1 MNKIEKFKQDVWNF
15 YKRNKREFPWRKTH
29 NPYKI
34 LISELMLQQ
43 TQASRVVSKFEAF
56 IKRFP
61 DFQRLNQAT
70 TAEVLQLWQGLG
82 YNRRAL
88 YLKRIAG
95 KVMTEQKGKLQIKPD
110 LLQALPGI
118 GPYTARAIYVFTQ
131 NKPEVFL
138 ETNIRRVFIHHFF
151 KDKQAVTDKEL
162 LPLIEHSLDSQN
174 PREWYYALMDYGAH
188 LAKQVP
194 NPNRKS
200 AHYAKQS
207 KFTGSLRQTRGEIL
221 KLLLAEKSLNKKKL
235 EEKIQSEHFI
245 KAFEQLENEGFIRNE
260 KQKIRLTS

>member
-1 MNKIEKFKQDVWNF
+1 MSNSEFKQLIWDF
-15 YKRNKREFPWRKTH
+15 YKKNNREFSWRKTH

-34 LISELMLQQ
+34 LVSELMLQQ

-88 YLKRIAG
+88 YLKRIAE
-95 KVMTEQKGKLQIKPD
+95 KVIMEHKGKLLIEPQF
-110 LLQALPGI
+110 LQTLPGI
-118 GPYTARAIYVFTQ
+118 GPYTAKAIYVFVK
-131 NKPEVFL
+131 NEPEVFL

-151 KDKQAVTDKEL
+151 GDKNKVSDKEIIKL
-162 LPLIEHSLDSQN
+162 VEQTTDRQS
-174 PREWYYALMDYGAH
+174 PREWYYALMDYGAY
-188 LAKQVP
+188 LAKTIP
-194 NPNRKS
+194 NPNKKS
-200 AHYAKQS
+200 SRYTKQS
-207 KFTGSLRQTRGEIL
+207 KFEGSLRQTRGKIL
-221 KLLLAEKSLNKKKL
+221 KLLLVEKSLNKKML

-245 KAFEQLENEGFIRNE
+245 KAFEQLEKEGFIQNE

>member
-1 MNKIEKFKQDVWNF
+1 MSSIAKFRQEVWNF
-15 YKRNKREFPWRKTH
+15 YTKNKREFPWRKTH

-34 LISELMLQQ
+34 LVSELMLQQ
-43 TQASRVVSKFEAF
+43 TQASRVVSKFETF

-88 YLKRIAG
+88 YLKRIAE
-95 KVMTEQKGKLQIKPD
+95 KAMTEYKGEILIEPQFLQTF
-110 LLQALPGI
+110 PGI
-118 GPYTARAIYVFTQ
+118 GPYTARAIYVFVK
-131 NKPEVFL
+131 NKPETFL

-151 KDKQAVTDKEL
+151 NDKQKITDKEL
-162 LPLIEHSLDSQN
+162 LPLIEQTLDSQN

-188 LAKQVP
+188 LAKQIP

-200 AHYAKQS
+200 AHYTKQS
-207 KFTGSLRQTRGEIL
+207 KFTGSLRQTRGKIL
-221 KLLLAEKSLNKKKL
+221 KLLITEKSLNKEKL
-235 EEKIQSEHFI
+235 AEKIQSEHFK
-245 KAFEQLENEGFIRNE
+245 KAFEQLENEGFIQNE

>member
-1 MNKIEKFKQDVWNF
+1 MSNVVTFKEEVWNF
-15 YKRNKREFPWRKTH
+15 YKKNKREFPWRKTH

-34 LISELMLQQ
+34 LVSELMLQQ
-43 TQASRVVSKFEAF
+43 TQANRVILKFEAF

-61 DFQRLNQAT
+61 DFQSLNQAT

-88 YLKRIAG
+88 YLKRIAE
-95 KVMTEQKGKLQIKPD
+95 KVMTEQKGKLQIWPE
-110 LLQALPGI
+110 LLQNLPGI
-118 GPYTARAIYVFTQ
+118 GPYTAKAIYVFVK

-151 KDKQAVTDKEL
+151 KDKQEVKDKEL
-162 LPLIEHSLDSQN
+162 LPLIEQELDSQN
-174 PREWYYALMDYGAH
+174 PREWYYALMDYGAY
-188 LAKQVP
+188 LAKTIP

-200 AHYAKQS
+200 SHYTRQS
-207 KFTGSLRQTRGEIL
+207 KFEGSLRQTRGKIL
-221 KLLLAEKSLNKKKL
+221 KLLIVEKNLHKKEL

-245 KAFEQLENEGFIRNE
+245 KAFEQLEKEGFIQNE